1 MVSFVASSPVQIR
14 CKGILFDM
22 DGILIS
28 SLESVER
35 SWAKWC
41 AMRDVDF
48 DRAKA
53 ILHGCRAI
61 ETVARLR
68 PDLDSENELKIIEAI
83 EVADGE
89 GVRILPGVLA
99 LIASLPAG
107 SWTVVTSATEHLAR
121 TRLAQAGV
129 PVPKRLVTADQVTWG
144 KPHPEPFL
152 AGAAMLGFAPDQCVV
167 FEDSESG
174 TQAGRAAGCTVIAT
188 TFSHTV
194 DLLTAA
200 HFLIPDLTAIK
211 VQPLD
216 HQEGVALH
224 FTPLAV

>member
-1 MVSFVASSPVQIR
+1 MASSVASSPVQIR

-28 SLESVER
+28 SLGSVER

-41 AMRDVDF
+41 ALRNVDF
-48 DRAKA
+48 ERARA

-68 PDLDSENELKIIEAI
+68 PDLDSEEELRVIEAI
-83 EVADGE
+83 EVSDGE
-89 GVRILPGVLA
+89 GVRILPGVCE
-99 LIASLPAG
+99 LIKSLPQD
-107 SWTVVTSATEHLAR
+107 SWTVVTSATERLAR
-121 TRLAQAGV
+121 TRLEQAGV
-129 PVPKRLVTADQVTWG
+129 PVPARLVTADQVTWG

-188 TFSHTV
+188 TFSHTRES
-194 DLLTAA
+194 LSAA
-200 HFLIPDLTAIK
+200 HYIVSDLTA
-211 VQPLD
+211 VTAEALAN
-216 HQEGVALH
+216 QEGVALR
-224 FTPLAV
+224 FTPLAQ